1 MNLFNRFFLRL
12 FIVSI
17 SILFLVGCDQASKK
31 AAHLELKDKAKTEIA
46 GIINLQFVE
55 NDGGMLSLGSKLPQE
70 IKFVVFILIV
80 SVFLVLL
87 FIYIIKNKRESF
99 LKLLALVFI
108 LSGGLG
114 NLIDRILNNGKV
126 VDFIRIR
133 LPLIESGIFNIADFY
148 VTSGFLI
155 LILSCFIKKKVLV
168 QEKENSI

>member
-1 MNLFNRFFLRL
+1 MNLFKRFFLRL

-31 AAHLELKDKAKTEIA
+31 AAHLELKDRAEIA
-46 GIINLQFVE
+46 GIINLHFVE
-55 NDGGMLSLGSKLPQE
+55 NDGGMLNIGSKLPQE

-87 FIYIIKNKRESF
+87 FFYIVKNKRETF
-99 LKLLALVFI
+99 IKLFALVFI

-126 VDFIRIR
+126 IDFIRIR
-133 LPLIESGIFNIADFY
+133 LPLIEGCIFNIADFY
-148 VTSGFLI
+148 VATGFLI
-155 LILSCFIKKKVLV
+155 LILSYFIKKKVV
-168 QEKENSI
+168 IKENSI

>member
-1 MNLFNRFFLRL
+1 MNLFKRFFLRL

-31 AAHLELKDKAKTEIA
+31 AAHLELKDRAEIA
-46 GIINLQFVE
+46 GIINLHFVE
-55 NDGGMLSLGSKLPQE
+55 NDGGMLNIGSKLPQE

-87 FIYIIKNKRESF
+87 FFYIVKNKRETF
-99 LKLLALVFI
+99 IKLFALVFI

-126 VDFIRIR
+126 IDFIRIR
-133 LPLIESGIFNIADFY
+133 LTLIEGCIFNIADFY
-148 VTSGFLI
+148 VATGFLI
-155 LILSCFIKKKVLV
+155 LILSYFIKKKVV
-168 QEKENSI
+168 IKENSI